1 MQKIKQLFVFLFLS
15 LFLVCTCL
23 LPAAQAQVIS
33 THSYLATADAPGDQ
47 VRLESLLD
55 QESVRAQLIDMGVDP
70 SAVEARL
77 AHLTPEEQLQLQQR
91 LAELPAGAGALEI
104 IGAVFLVL
112 LILELVG
119 VTNIF
124 NKI

>member
-1 MQKIKQLFVFLFLS
+1 MQRATIFFIYTFLAVFI
-15 LFLVCTCL
+15 TCSSM
-23 LPAAQAQVIS
+23 LPAAQAKIIG
-33 THSYLATADAPGDQ
+33 TESYLAGQSYSAEREQIQAF
-47 VRLESLLD
+47 VN
-55 QESVRAQLIDMGVDP
+55 QESVRAQFIELGVEPAD
-70 SAVEARL
+70 VDARI
-77 AHLTPEEQLQLQQR
+77 AHMTPEELLQVQQHI
-91 LAELPAGAGALEI
+91 ADLPAGGMLEI

>member
-1 MQKIKQLFVFLFLS
+1 MQRATIFFIYTFLAVFI
-15 LFLVCTCL
+15 TCSSM
-23 LPAAQAQVIS
+23 LPAVQAKIIG
-33 THSYLATADAPGDQ
+33 TESYLAGQSYSAEREQIQAF
-47 VRLESLLD
+47 VN
-55 QESVRAQLIDMGVDP
+55 QESVRAQFIELGVEPAD
-70 SAVEARL
+70 VDARI
-77 AHLTPEEQLQLQQR
+77 AHMTPEELLQVQQHI
-91 LAELPAGAGALEI
+91 ADLPAGGMLEI

>member
-1 MQKIKQLFVFLFLS
+1 MKRTLTFFVYTFLAVFI
-15 LFLVCTCL
+15 TCSSM
-23 LPAAQAQVIS
+23 LPAAQAKIIS
-33 THSYLATADAPGDQ
+33 TDSYLAGQSYSAEREQ
-47 VRLESLLD
+47 VQAFVT
-55 QESVRAQLIDMGVDP
+55 QESVRAQFIELGVDP
-70 SAVEARL
+70 ADVEARI
-77 AHLTPEEQLQLQQR
+77 AHLTPEELLQVQQHI
-91 LAELPAGAGALEI
+91 ADLPAGGMLAI

>member
-1 MQKIKQLFVFLFLS
+1 MKRTLTFFVYTFLAVFI
-15 LFLVCTCL
+15 TCSSM
-23 LPAAQAQVIS
+23 LPAAQAKIIG
-33 THSYLATADAPGDQ
+33 TESYLAGQSYNAEREQ
-47 VRLESLLD
+47 VQAFVT
-55 QESVRAQLIDMGVDP
+55 QESVRAQFIELGVDP
-70 SAVEARL
+70 ANVEARI
-77 AHLTPEEQLQLQQR
+77 AHMTPEELLQVQQHI
-91 LAELPAGAGALEI
+91 ADLPAGGMLAI